1 MAPSDRPPLL
11 AARGQDST
19 TENMASAGCFALLL
33 SRRGAILGTVGLLLA
48 PSRAAAFPA
57 YHGRKRVLVVLAPSD
72 QHSGL
77 LRQRAWVSTSRTT
90 LTDRDVVVVYVG
102 GQDAVSDLGPQSGM
116 SAGAIR
122 SMLKTPEGSFRVLLL
137 DKDGKSLLESSTP
150 IPVSALISAIDRL
163 PVRGEQARQKAP

>member
-1 MAPSDRPPLL
+1 
-11 AARGQDST
+11 
-19 TENMASAGCFALLL
+19 
-33 SRRGAILGTVGLLLA
+33 
-48 PSRAAAFPA
+48 
-57 YHGRKRVLVVLAPSD
+57 
-72 QHSGL
+72 
-77 LRQRAWVSTSRTT
+77 
-90 LTDRDVVVVYVG
+90 
-102 GQDAVSDLGPQSGM
+102 M